1 MADKQKKGQKYG
13 RNRDRNP
20 SSKLQKLRTEKNKRL
35 RAEKAKAEGRSL
47 GQPCPKHPQKPR
59 PLDRVTF
66 GGVVPEHRVWQTD
79 EDGHKF
85 VAKMPHLVIKNGV
98 TTDVVR

>member
-1 MADKQKKGQKYG
+1 MAGQSKGQKFG

-47 GQPCPKHPQKPR
+47 GEPCPPHPAKPR
-59 PLDRVTF
+59 PAERMTF
-66 GGVVPEHRVWQTD
+66 SGQVGDYRQWATD
-79 EDGHKF
+79 EDGHRY
-85 VAKMPHLVIKNGV
+85 VVRMPHLVIKDGV
-98 TTDVVR
+98 TVDVVR